1 MDQVASFLAYHD
13 AMQSDVLPLSTAR
26 DKLSELVEDA
36 VSTHQHF
43 TITRKGVP
51 AAVLISA
58 DEWESI
64 QETLFWMSQP
74 GTAEAIAES
83 RADRKAGKRG
93 ATVEELRAEFG
104 QRRKAR

>member
-1 MDQVASFLAYHD
+1 
-13 AMQSDVLPLSTAR
+13 MQPDVLPLSTAR

-36 VSTHQHF
+36 VTTHQHF

-51 AAVLISA
+51 AAVLLSA

-64 QETLFWMSQP
+64 QETLFWMSEP
-74 GTAEAIAES
+74 GTAEALAES

-93 ATVEELRAEFG
+93 TTVEEIRAELA
-104 QRRKAR
+104 QRSKAL